1 LDIKDEI
8 DYFFLAYPMQ
18 TISGMVN
25 AATANM
31 NAAEAA
37 VRGQRNAKPFF
48 AFSQIRFFNFLG
60 IEMQRALH
68 PLRGGVEDCWKK
80 GCDEGTFREGGNYGE
95 RFGMRLHEYKN
106 IKQYLQLGEFTI
118 AQYQHDPWIRVSL
131 FIDAFNER
139 REKIIKPGRELIIDE
154 SMSWWT
160 GKDGEIYYGGM
171 PHKSYVKR
179 KPKPN
184 GCELKS
190 CADVAS
196 GVMLFLEIQKGK
208 DHNLRAEYADSLPH
222 HAALGLRLS
231 KPWQYSQRICNGDAG
246 FGSFQAAK
254 AHREHGLHFRGI
266 VKQATKYF
274 PIKYLKKWKDEEK
287 T

>member
-1 LDIKDEI
+1 MLERYDGQRDRGRGRGRGTGRGPSRGRGPGQQNVRAAAPKPQPNLLEPNGQIWQERPNGWVNRRLDNIYDRPTIFNWSCHHNYQLIQDLDIKDEI

-18 TISGMVN
+18 TLSGMVN
-25 AATANM
+25 ATTANM

-37 VRGQRNAKPFF
+37 VRGQRNAKLFF

-106 IKQYLQLGEFTI
+106 IKQYLQLGEFTL
-118 AQYQHDPWIRVSL
+118 AQCQHDPWIRVSL

-154 SMSWWT
+154 SMLWWT
-160 GKDGEIYYGGM
+160 GKDGEIHYGGM
-171 PHKSYVKR
+171 PHKSYVIS
-179 KPKPN
+179 
-184 GCELKS
+184 E
-190 CADVAS
+190 A
-196 GVMLFLEIQKGK
+196 QK
-208 DHNLRAEYADSLPH
+208 
-222 HAALGLRLS
+222 
-231 KPWQYSQRICNGDAG
+231 WI
-246 FGSFQAAK
+246 
-254 AHREHGLHFRGI
+254 
-266 VKQATKYF
+266 
-274 PIKYLKKWKDEEK
+274 
-287 T
+287 